1 MKHWYPGQENQNAGR
16 SAAFKSSHFLSLS
29 FSFFTCP
36 VGTTFGV
43 QTCGEA
49 GWTVCSEHSG
59 ESLTLKTLFPLYGR
73 SFLLIH
79 TLPPHPCPASL
90 CHRSRLVSEAIYT
103 VVFISS
109 YLSPLPTRA
118 GTLSVFTEV
127 SLVHPHQCLHTE
139 STQ

>member
-1 MKHWYPGQENQNAGR
+1 MAGLSSLFTPFPHTR
-16 SAAFKSSHFLSLS
+16 ALLRFVAA
-29 FSFFTCP
+29 
-36 VGTTFGV
+36 V
-43 QTCGEA
+43 
-49 GWTVCSEHSG
+49 
-59 ESLTLKTLFPLYGR
+59 
-73 SFLLIH
+73 
-79 TLPPHPCPASL
+79 
-90 CHRSRLVSEAIYT
+90 VSETIYT